1 MWQSQG
7 INDISR
13 GSLLYYD
20 IMACIYTYV
29 GLAVPVYFKTRLY
42 FFKLEEPKTSLWL
55 LHRKAFIPS

>member
-1 MWQSQG
+1 MWQSQEM
-7 INDISR
+7 NEISR

-42 FFKLEEPKTSLWL
+42 FFK
-55 LHRKAFIPS
+55 